1 MITAF
6 KKHMT
11 QPWHKISKN
20 KRVYEQR
27 GKYFKKINNP
37 FSRKAK
43 IPYISFSTLVK

>member
-1 MITAF
+1 MIIAF
-6 KKHMT
+6 KKNIT
-11 QPWHKISKN
+11 QPWHKISRY

-27 GKYFKKINNP
+27 GRYFRKLNNP